1 MSQPIP
7 SAALGWALRR
17 RELVGLRLPPN
28 AVKIIAGCQTSGRFP
43 APFNRPPANTQPSSS
58 QPAKSLATARRPTP
72 RSHSQPNMLRSGGAS
87 TYARAGGVP
96 VAKPVP
102 QPHDGAY
109 YQPPPIK
116 ARARRVALAARS
128 RARASTMP
136 MVIDAPTN
144 PFTPTSSSTDPTQSA
159 WSPALQ
165 AGPSS
170 ELARRAQEI
179 SQLPGLGGIPIGLI
193 QQVLPRLEEGS
204 NFWVAGDAGTSWT
217 GDSCSSQSTVYENP
231 LPPVMEEA
239 STTEAPEV
247 PHPTS
252 ITESLPLEQPEPF
265 TSAGELELEPTMG
278 WDWLDTLVFP
288 QPMEPLTVEP
298 PPTAEP
304 EQPTWPTTDESEEP
318 TQTERPRRTVSGLEY
333 LLDLEHSSAVEAAQS
348 VTRIAPPTREEI
360 ERSLGPLPK
369 DMCYSTGF
377 GHCVDMGEAG
387 MGILGPFA
395 VDFQDGGWRGFL
407 DFGCLDDM

>member
-1 MSQPIP
+1 MELSSSSMSQPIP
-7 SAALGWALRR
+7 SAALGTLPHRLTASSSVGAIPSSHSQGGLHNAAN
-17 RELVGLRLPPN
+17 LLGLRLPPN
-28 AVKIIAGCQTSGRFP
+28 ALKIIAGCQASRRFP

-87 TYARAGGVP
+87 AYAGGGGVP

-109 YQPPPIK
+109 YQPPPVK
-116 ARARRVALAARS
+116 ARARHVALAARS
-128 RARASTMP
+128 RARARTMP

-144 PFTPTSSSTDPTQSA
+144 PFTPTLSSTDPTQSA

-217 GDSCSSQSTVYENP
+217 GNSGSSQSTVYENP
-231 LPPVMEEA
+231 LPPVTEEA
-239 STTEAPEV
+239 STTEAPEL
-247 PHPTS
+247 PYPTS
-252 ITESLPLEQPEPF
+252 IPVSLPLEQPEPF
-265 TSAGELELEPTMG
+265 TSAGQLESELTMG
-278 WDWLDTLVFP
+278 WDLLDTLAFP
-288 QPMEPLTVEP
+288 QVMAPPMEPPTVEP
-298 PPTAEP
+298 PPPVEP
-304 EQPTWPTTDESEEP
+304 EQPTLPTTDESEVP
-318 TQTERPRRTVSGLEY
+318 TQS
-333 LLDLEHSSAVEAAQS
+333 EHSSITDVVDEPSAQEEPSAA
-348 VTRIAPPTREEI
+348 
-360 ERSLGPLPK
+360 
-369 DMCYSTGF
+369 
-377 GHCVDMGEAG
+377 
-387 MGILGPFA
+387 
-395 VDFQDGGWRGFL
+395 
-407 DFGCLDDM
+407 